1 MIQCVR
7 EPRRPAGATWR
18 PCSRRCSS
26 WRAERIRITTAYF
39 VPDDD
44 LCTRLLDAANRGV
57 EIDILL
63 PGPHADKRFVQLAGE
78 HEYGELLD
86 GGIRI

>member
-1 MIQCVR
+1 M
-7 EPRRPAGATWR
+7 
-18 PCSRRCSS
+18 
-26 WRAERIRITTAYF
+26 TT
-39 VPDDD
+39 
-44 LCTRLLDAANRGV
+44 LTRLLDAANRGV

-86 GGIRI
+86 GGIRIWNFQPRCCTPR